1 MFTFQNLTKSGPL
14 WSQPDHEPVLLDPL
28 HLWQLH
34 PPQRLPCHCRGQP
47 CWWRIRRGKNI
58 QESFQVLK
66 SINNQQVTKEGDG
79 EEMMPPEEGEEEEEG
94 GNENGEIEE
103 DCRSDVGSGSM
114 KVRGNQMEIFL
125 LNMLSRRARVGALK

>member
-1 MFTFQNLTKSGPL
+1 MK
-14 WSQPDHEPVLLDPL
+14 
-28 HLWQLH
+28 
-34 PPQRLPCHCRGQP
+34 
-47 CWWRIRRGKNI
+47 
-58 QESFQVLK
+58 
-66 SINNQQVTKEGDG
+66 QQVTKEGDG

-125 LNMLSRRARVGALK
+125 LNMLSRRARVGVLK